1 VIEGKGAGGL
11 TGMNQ
16 DETVELFGACEKA
29 RIEAKA
35 EAVAKGQSEQE
46 ARAIAHDA
54 ARALWNEWAHKQ
66 LAESERLKEAGSW
79 DAQRQSSGP
88 LEARNDETR
97 QWLEAARVDFSGL
110 RFLMSMDADEIRLDL
125 GDVKSRPATW
135 EPIRAIAH
143 ENDDI
148 NLTGFIFPG
157 NADFDETQFTAHVRL
172 AGAQFAGDVT
182 FRDAQFCRE
191 AGFEQAVFL
200 ARANFSDA
208 QFFEKAWFRGAS
220 FSSIAGFEKTRFWRS
235 GWFDEV
241 QFFDSAQFG
250 GVQFS
255 GEVHFEK
262 AAFMAEADF
271 RNAVFASIAWYDEA
285 QFFEDARFDEA
296 HFQSNA
302 WYNDAQF
309 LNSAHFRGTQFFI
322 ADFQNVNFTRDGRF
336 DRASFLGEADFRQS
350 TFSAV
355 ADFTGTQFQGDTF
368 FRNVEFSSGARFEG
382 ATFSEGAS
390 FTQARF
396 EGDVLFTKATFAGN
410 TDFHLTLFPAFASF
424 RQANFYGPANFN
436 AIRGARAFDLS
447 DASFA
452 VTPDFV
458 QAHFE
463 EAPRL
468 DNLKVSE
475 RLVMD
480 PREFGDSEF
489 WRSGWSYPFRA
500 VFGIQRRLFGA
511 SRDDP
516 AYWRSLM
523 RLAAEAHDRDREQE
537 FFAQSIRTARFAG
550 DWPLPWPLFRTRGWV
565 GFFRFWTGMLYGLFS
580 NYGRSVLLPLLWW
593 GGITAL
599 AAIFYLGQNPDVAAE
614 RGQLRQAGASRL
626 SAWVETT
633 RSAAWLAPQQ
643 CYLPPPDRAGLAA
656 LKPATRNETNAPN
669 EALFLALRA
678 GLVFLDPGIS
688 TSHRAFG
695 CLYGVEA
702 YDSHL
707 APVAPPAVS
716 YAMLLQKLTSLLFI
730 FLFALGLRN
739 MLTMK

>member
-1 VIEGKGAGGL
+1 
-11 TGMNQ
+11 MNQ
-16 DETVELFGACEKA
+16 DETIELFGACEKV

-35 EAVAKGQSEQE
+35 EALAKGQPEDE
-46 ARAIAHDA
+46 ARATAHDT
-54 ARALWNEWAHKQ
+54 ARALWNDWANRQ
-66 LAESERLKEAGSW
+66 LAECERLKETGLW
-79 DAQRQSSGP
+79 DVRRQSLGP
-88 LEARNDETR
+88 LEPRNEETR
-97 QWLEAARVDFSGL
+97 RWLDAAKVDFSGL
-110 RFLMSMDADEIRLDL
+110 RFMMSMDANEIRLDL

-135 EPIRAIAH
+135 EPVRAIAH
-143 ENDDI
+143 ANDDI

-157 NADFDETQFTAHVRL
+157 NADFDETQFTAHVRF

-191 AGFEQAVFL
+191 AGFEHTAFL
-200 ARANFSDA
+200 ARAIFSDA

-220 FSSIAGFEKTRFWRS
+220 LSEAASFEKTRFWRS
-235 GWFDEV
+235 GWFDEA

-250 GVQFS
+250 GAQFS

-262 AAFMAEADF
+262 AAFMGEADF

-285 QFFEDARFDEA
+285 QFLENARFDEA
-296 HFQSNA
+296 QFQSNA

-309 LNSAHFRGTQFFI
+309 LDTAHFHRTQFFI
-322 ADFQNVNFTRDGRF
+322 ADFQNVNFAREGRF
-336 DRASFLGEADFRQS
+336 DGARFLGEADFRQS
-350 TFSAV
+350 TFSAI

-368 FRNVEFSSGARFEG
+368 FRNVEFSRGALFEG
-382 ATFSEGAS
+382 ATFAEGAS

-396 EGDVLFTKATFAGN
+396 QDDVLFAKSTFTGHA
-410 TDFHLTLFPAFASF
+410 DFHLTLFPAFASF
-424 RQANFYGPANFN
+424 RQADFHGPANFN

-447 DASFA
+447 DATFA
-452 VTPDFV
+452 APPDFV

-475 RLVMD
+475 RLVLD
-480 PREFGDSEF
+480 PREFGGSAF

-500 VFGIQRRLFGA
+500 MFGVQRRLFSA
-511 SRDDP
+511 SRDHP
-516 AYWRSLM
+516 AYWRSLT
-523 RLAAEAHDRDREQE
+523 RLAAEAHDRDRERE
-537 FFAQSIRTARFAG
+537 FFARSICAGRFAG
-550 DWPLPWPLFRTRGWV
+550 DWPLPWPIFKARGWL
-565 GFFRFWTGMLYGLFS
+565 GFFRFWAGLLYGLFS
-580 NYGRSVLLPLLWW
+580 NYGRSVALPLLWW
-593 GGITAL
+593 TALTAL

-614 RGQLRQAGASRL
+614 RAQLRQAGAGRV

-633 RSAAWLAPQQ
+633 RSAWLAPQP
-643 CYLPPPDRAGLAA
+643 CYLPPADRTGLSA
-656 LKPATRNETNAPN
+656 LGPATRDRTSAPN

-678 GLVFLDPGIS
+678 GLVFLDPGVS

-702 YDSHL
+702 YDSNL
-707 APVAPPAVS
+707 APVTPPAVS
-716 YAMLLQKLTSLLFI
+716 YAMLAQKLASLLFI
-730 FLFALGLRN
+730 FLFMLGLRN